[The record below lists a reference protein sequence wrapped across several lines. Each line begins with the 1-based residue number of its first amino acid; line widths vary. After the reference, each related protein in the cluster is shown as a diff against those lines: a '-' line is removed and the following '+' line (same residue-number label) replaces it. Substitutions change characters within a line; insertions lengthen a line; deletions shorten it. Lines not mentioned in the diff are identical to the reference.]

1 MTDWFKIFSDKDAA
15 IGEVISSSHV
25 GFQVQSYRYEYAYT
39 PEYGSIL
46 VTNCDTHLTIG
57 VVVGTKIEP
66 APGLPSVPVPLK
78 ATRSEIRQKYPDLEG
93 RFIDVYDAV
102 TIGYYASGRFYQSRP
117 RRKPLIHDL
126 VYIPGSEFIEEF
138 HFSSGSSMDYLPILV
153 SAVSVDEL
161 KVFLEIYLNY
171 LIDKLGEEKRYLLFE
186 AFSSAAAKYFG
197 DNVVDLLLEIGEK
210 VFLGV
215 EQR

>member
-1 MTDWFKIFSDKDAA
+1 MTDWFKVFGDKNAA
-15 IGEVISSSHV
+15 IGEVVSSSHA
-25 GFQVQSYRYEYAYT
+25 GFRVQSYRYEYAYT

-46 VTNCDTHLTIG
+46 VANCDTHLTIG

-93 RFIDVYDAV
+93 RFIDVYDVV
-102 TIGYYASGRFYQSRP
+102 TVGYYASGRFYHGRP

-126 VYIPGSEFIEEF
+126 VYTPGSEFIEEF
-138 HFSSGSSMDYLPILV
+138 HFSNGISMDYLPVLV

-161 KVFLEIYLNY
+161 RVFLETYLHY
-171 LIDKLGEEKRYLLFE
+171 LVDKLGEEKRYLLFE
-186 AFSSAAAKYFG
+186 AFSNAAAKYFG
-197 DNVVDLLLEIGEK
+197 DDMIDLLLEIGEK
-210 VFLGV
+210 VLLEV
-215 EQR
+215 